1 MGKRHCSSRCTW
13 KINHVSNDRADF
25 HVAKMDPTIVLGGFT
40 DYLKGNSCLG
50 HGEHII
56 AEADESDGSFLKFA
70 TFLSVVT
77 NIEDDH
83 LDHYGTVEN
92 IRKAFVEFLN
102 HVTYKDGG
110 AIVCIDSEGVQAI
123 LPQIKKKVISFGIND
138 SAEYRAVNK
147 RYEKQNMLFDVY
159 HYKEKLGT
167 VSLQIPGIHNVRD
180 ALGAIVVALYCGISF
195 ETSVKALSV
204 FSGVKR
210 RFQTK

>member
-1 MGKRHCSSRCTW
+1 M
-13 KINHVSNDRADF
+13 
-25 HVAKMDPTIVLGGFT
+25 
-40 DYLKGNSCLG
+40 G

-123 LPQIKKKVISFGIND
+123 LPQIKKKVISL
-138 SAEYRAVNK
+138 A
-147 RYEKQNMLFDVY
+147 
-159 HYKEKLGT
+159 
-167 VSLQIPGIHNVRD
+167 
-180 ALGAIVVALYCGISF
+180 
-195 ETSVKALSV
+195 
-204 FSGVKR
+204 
-210 RFQTK
+210 